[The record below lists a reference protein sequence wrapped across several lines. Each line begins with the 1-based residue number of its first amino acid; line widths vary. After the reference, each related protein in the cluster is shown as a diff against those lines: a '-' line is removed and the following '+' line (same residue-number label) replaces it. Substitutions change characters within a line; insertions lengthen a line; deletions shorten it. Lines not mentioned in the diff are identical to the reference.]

1 MLLQAVPTVPT
12 VPTVST
18 ATTVTSV
25 PTVLTCAAVIPSLPG
40 QYTPWYQQSLK
51 FLDFNLEC
59 GINLIY
65 LVERAAL
72 P

>member
-18 ATTVTSV
+18 DPTVTTV
-25 PTVLTCAAVIPSLPG
+25 PTVLTCVAVIPSLPG

-51 FLDFNLEC
+51 FLDFNFES

-65 LVERAAL
+65 LVERVAL